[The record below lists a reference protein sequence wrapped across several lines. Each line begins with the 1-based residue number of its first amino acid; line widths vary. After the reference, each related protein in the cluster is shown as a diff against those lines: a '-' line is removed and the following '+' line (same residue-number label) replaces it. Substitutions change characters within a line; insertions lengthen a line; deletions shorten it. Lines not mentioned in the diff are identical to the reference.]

1 MKRTFQPSNLKRKR
15 THGFRARMATKAG
28 RAVFQEE
35 EERVEKF
42 CLHNLSLKQLK
53 KIYSTNFV
61 AASLTG
67 KSGVFIS
74 TPKKIFPKAVDRNKI
89 KRRIKSIIF
98 DTGFEST
105 SFGIKLIVREDFLA
119 LNYKEA
125 YNEISAVIKKAVL

>member
-1 MKRTFQPSNLKRKR
+1 MAFELECLPRQGERFFRT
-15 THGFRARMATKAG
+15 
-28 RAVFQEE
+28 E

-42 CLHNLSLKQLK
+42 CQPNLSLESIK
-53 KIYSTNFV
+53 KIYSSNFI

-67 KSGVFIS
+67 KSGVIIS

-98 DTGFEST
+98 DTGFDSA
-105 SFGIKLIVREDFLA
+105 SFGVKLIVREDFLA
-119 LNYKEA
+119 LDYKEA

>member
-1 MKRTFQPSNLKRKR
+1 MAFELAWQPRLGAQFSL
-15 THGFRARMATKAG
+15 
-28 RAVFQEE
+28 EE

-42 CLHNLSLKQLK
+42 YLLSLSLKQFK

>member
-1 MKRTFQPSNLKRKR
+1 
-15 THGFRARMATKAG
+15 MAFELAWQQRLG
-28 RAVFQEE
+28 VQFFQEE

-42 CLHNLSLKQLK
+42 YLHNLSLKQLK

-98 DTGFEST
+98 DAGFEST

>member
-1 MKRTFQPSNLKRKR
+1 
-15 THGFRARMATKAG
+15 MAFELVWQLRLG
-28 RAVFQEE
+28 VQFFQEE

-61 AASLTG
+61 AASLIG

>member
-1 MKRTFQPSNLKRKR
+1 MAFELECLARQGERFFRT
-15 THGFRARMATKAG
+15 
-28 RAVFQEE
+28 E

-42 CLHNLSLKQLK
+42 CQPNLSLESIK
-53 KIYSTNFV
+53 KIYSSNFI

>member
-1 MKRTFQPSNLKRKR
+1 MAFELAWQPRLGVR
-15 THGFRARMATKAG
+15 F
-28 RAVFQEE
+28 FQEE

>member
-1 MKRTFQPSNLKRKR
+1 MAFELAWQPRL
-15 THGFRARMATKAG
+15 GVQF
-28 RAVFQEE
+28 FQEE

-98 DTGFEST
+98 DAGFDSK

>member
-1 MKRTFQPSNLKRKR
+1 
-15 THGFRARMATKAG
+15 MAFELAWQQRLG
-28 RAVFQEE
+28 VQFFQEE

>member
-1 MKRTFQPSNLKRKR
+1 MAFELECRPRLGERFFRT
-15 THGFRARMATKAG
+15 
-28 RAVFQEE
+28 E
-35 EERVEKF
+35 EERVERF
-42 CLHNLSLKQLK
+42 CQPNLSLESIK
-53 KIYSTNFV
+53 KIYSSNFL

-98 DTGFEST
+98 DTGFDST

>member
-1 MKRTFQPSNLKRKR
+1 
-15 THGFRARMATKAG
+15 MAFELVWHQRLGAQF
-28 RAVFQEE
+28 FQEE
-35 EERVEKF
+35 GERVEKF

-89 KRRIKSIIF
+89 KRRIKSISS
-98 DTGFEST
+98 DTGFDST
-105 SFGIKLIVREDFLA
+105 SLGIKLIVREDFLA

>member
-1 MKRTFQPSNLKRKR
+1 MAFELAWQPRP
-15 THGFRARMATKAG
+15 GVQF
-28 RAVFQEE
+28 FQEE

-74 TPKKIFPKAVDRNKI
+74 TPKKIFPKAVDRNRI

-125 YNEISAVIKKAVL
+125 YNEISAVIKKGVL

>member
-1 MKRTFQPSNLKRKR
+1 MAFELAWQPRL
-15 THGFRARMATKAG
+15 GVQF
-28 RAVFQEE
+28 FQEE
-35 EERVEKF
+35 EERVERF

-61 AASLTG
+61 AASLTR

-74 TPKKIFPKAVDRNKI
+74 TPTKIFPKAVDRNKI
-89 KRRIKSIIF
+89 KRRIKSIIV
-98 DTGFEST
+98 DAGFEST

>member
-1 MKRTFQPSNLKRKR
+1 MVFVLAWLLKLVEQFFL
-15 THGFRARMATKAG
+15 T
-28 RAVFQEE
+28 E

-42 CLHNLSLKQLK
+42 YLLSLSLKQFK

-67 KSGVFIS
+67 KLGVFVS
-74 TPKKIFPKAVDRNKI
+74 TPKNVFPKAVDRNKI

-98 DTGFEST
+98 DAGFDPA
-105 SFGIKLIVREDFLA
+105 SFGIKIIIRKDFLA

>member
-1 MKRTFQPSNLKRKR
+1 MAFELECRPRLGERFFQ
-15 THGFRARMATKAG
+15 T
-28 RAVFQEE
+28 E
-35 EERVEKF
+35 EERVERF
-42 CLHNLSLKQLK
+42 CQPNLSLESIKR
-53 KIYSTNFV
+53 IYSSNFI

-98 DTGFEST
+98 DTGFDSA
-105 SFGIKLIVREDFLA
+105 SFGVKLIVREDFLA